1 MNTLKNWVSSLPIET
16 FSGLITTKLRHKDSL
31 GSLLGKYIE
40 GRDVSKMPEDAHV
53 INLNNSMDNAEII
66 DQFRECLTD
75 KLTSPESIKKYVV
88 EQNQPKIVMKEDTLQ
103 HDAMDKVSVFT
114 NVVLG
119 LLYTLHIN
127 QYSNDRVAIIGKAA
141 NKAYGEVVEKL
152 LKTGKISEDLRDEAA
167 EQVLGLRSEIFD
179 LMSKL

>member
-1 MNTLKNWVSSLPIET
+1 LPIEV

-31 GSLLGKYIE
+31 GSLLGKYLD
-40 GRDVSKMPEDAHV
+40 GRDVTHMPEDTNV

-66 DQFRECLTD
+66 DQFRECLQD
-75 KLTSPESIKKYVV
+75 KLTNADAVKKYVV
-88 EQNQPKIVMKEDTLQ
+88 AEDQPKIVMKGDTLQ
-103 HDAMDKVSVFT
+103 HDPSSKVSVFT

-127 QYSNDRVAIIGKAA
+127 SYSNDRVAIIGKAA

-152 LKTGKISEDLRDEAA
+152 LKTGKIDEDLRDQAG
-167 EQVLGLRSEIFD
+167 EQVIALRGEIVD
-179 LMSKL
+179 LMSNL